1 MVLQRQEVQRRLPIQ
16 RNTQGRAAANAS
28 FGVDDPCVDPIFRR
42 VGVARAGTVDERD
55 RSDAVGVGALQIEPA
70 GSRRNNRGD
79 GAPALAAAASTPA
92 TAPAPTDRAAPAALV
107 GACLHAGRGSIVQRN
122 ASRRTANVRSCA
134 LDHPKH
140 KRHYKKAHGFPF
152 PLPPSTVTMGL
163 KKSKYRILKAGDEKA
178 A

>member
-92 TAPAPTDRAAPAALV
+92 TAPAPTDRAAPAARLV
-107 GACLHAGRGSIVQRN
+107 PAFTQVVVPLFSGTHPDGQQTSALALWIIPNTN
-122 ASRRTANVRSCA
+122 ATIRRRMDFIFPSR
-134 LDHPKH
+134 
-140 KRHYKKAHGFPF
+140 
-152 PLPPSTVTMGL
+152 LP
-163 KKSKYRILKAGDEKA
+163 R
-178 A
+178 